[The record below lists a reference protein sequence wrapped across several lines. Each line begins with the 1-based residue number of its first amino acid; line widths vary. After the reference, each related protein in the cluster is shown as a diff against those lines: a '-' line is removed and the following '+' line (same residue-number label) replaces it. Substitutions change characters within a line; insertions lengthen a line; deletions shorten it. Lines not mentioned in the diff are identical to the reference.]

1 MNGNCIFLLALFLFF
16 LNSPV
21 LVRAMEA
28 HDDLCMIDGIDGE
41 HNCSNLLDLKDS
53 FKKSNNL
60 FDFEIVLAE
69 NLQAISASNIET
81 PGLIYLDLIS
91 PPPKKD

>member
-1 MNGNCIFLLALFLFF
+1 LNGNCIFLLVLFLFF

-21 LVRAMEA
+21 LVRALEA

-60 FDFEIVLAE
+60 FDFKIVSAE
-69 NLQAISASNIET
+69 NLKAITAPRDEA